1 MCQWPW
7 APHINLPPN
16 STGRLLNWPLYH
28 SFSSIMAAAVSEAP
42 THSNELWMR
51 ESDDETQPFLQ
62 PTSADSKPESIIA
75 PVDLGPTP
83 YGLGPIQLT
92 PDDGERAPIRSR
104 WSINNLLEEIPAEH
118 RTILSDVGRGCVMVL
133 TTPIAFAGVALYAC
147 GVVIEGIALVLKG
160 VGSYGG
166 MFLIRRRR
174 AAPASPRAAQ
184 SWA

>member
-1 MCQWPW
+1 MV
-7 APHINLPPN
+7 
-16 STGRLLNWPLYH
+16 
-28 SFSSIMAAAVSEAP
+28 AADSETP
-42 THSNELWMR
+42 IHGNELWMR
-51 ESDDETQPFLQ
+51 EVDEETQPLLQ
-62 PTSADSKPESIIA
+62 PTDADSKPESINA
-75 PVDLGPTP
+75 PVDLGPAP

-92 PDDGERAPIRSR
+92 PDDASERLPTRSR
-104 WSINNLLEEIPAEH
+104 WSINNLLEEIPVEH

-174 AAPASPRAAQ
+174 AAPASPTRAAQ